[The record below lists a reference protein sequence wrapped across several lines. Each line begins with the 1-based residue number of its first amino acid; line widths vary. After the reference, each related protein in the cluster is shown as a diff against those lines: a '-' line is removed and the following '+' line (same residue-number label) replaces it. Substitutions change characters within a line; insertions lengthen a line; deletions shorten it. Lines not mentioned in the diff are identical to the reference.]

1 VVDHGQLTL
10 LDLTDPATFADGPP
24 HAHFALLRAAAPVA
38 WHPFPTADGP
48 GYWAVTRHD
57 DVMAVERDPATF
69 SSEARFGGCLIDDI
83 GPDGALHLIN
93 QDPPGHTRLRR
104 HLHRLF
110 TPRRLDTI
118 EGGLRAA
125 ARRIV
130 RDAVARGEFDLVR
143 DVSARLPPVALAEL
157 FDLPAGDRPGFYA
170 WVDAL
175 LATDPLERLAEPTP
189 ESVELFAYVHDLA
202 SSRAAEPRD
211 DIVSALVTADVD
223 GDHLGAEVLS
233 MFFLFLAIAGNSTV
247 RSTITGG
254 ALALMDHP
262 AEQARLRADRSL
274 VPTAVE
280 EMLRH
285 VSPVNYFRRTAT
297 RHCELAGARIAAG
310 DKVTLWYSAAN
321 RDERRFVDPDRFDV
335 GRRPNDHIAFG
346 GHGPHF
352 CIGARLAR
360 RQVTIVVEELLD
372 HLFPH
377 VEQAGPV
384 RRPPQVHENEIAA
397 LPVRVTR

>member
-1 VVDHGQLTL
+1 
-10 LDLTDPATFADGPP
+10 
-24 HAHFALLRAAAPVA
+24 
-38 WHPFPTADGP
+38 
-48 GYWAVTRHD
+48 
-57 DVMAVERDPATF
+57 
-69 SSEARFGGCLIDDI
+69 
-83 GPDGALHLIN
+83 
-93 QDPPGHTRLRR
+93 
-104 HLHRLF
+104 
-110 TPRRLDTI
+110 
-118 EGGLRAA
+118 
-125 ARRIV
+125 
-130 RDAVARGEFDLVR
+130 
-143 DVSARLPPVALAEL
+143 
-157 FDLPAGDRPGFYA
+157 
-170 WVDAL
+170 
-175 LATDPLERLAEPTP
+175 
-189 ESVELFAYVHDLA
+189 
-202 SSRAAEPRD
+202 
-211 DIVSALVTADVD
+211 
-223 GDHLGAEVLS
+223 

-297 RHCELAGARIAAG
+297 RDCELAGARIAAG